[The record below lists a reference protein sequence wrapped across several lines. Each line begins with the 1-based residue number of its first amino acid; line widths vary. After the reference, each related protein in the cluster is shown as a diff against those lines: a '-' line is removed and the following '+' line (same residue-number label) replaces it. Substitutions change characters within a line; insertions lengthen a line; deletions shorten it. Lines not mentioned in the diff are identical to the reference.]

1 MQCVGYNFCMGM
13 LGFVVLLVCAVMN
26 FTSFRTDDLV
36 NIRYYENFSL
46 NKKKIISINI
56 FKINLFRI
64 KLAE

>member
-1 MQCVGYNFCMGM
+1 MGM

-36 NIRYYENFSL
+36 KIRYYENFYL
-46 NKKKIISINI
+46 NEKKNFFINI

-64 KLAE
+64 KLAK